1 MHIDRLERYWL
12 LAVTGMM
19 GAFFAA
25 LLVSVFVFG
34 VRLPSPV
41 GRVNPRQL
49 DATEFSK
56 PGLRQTGA
64 NRYDLYVVA
73 QMWQFNLGQKSG
85 KGEIRIPAGA
95 EVTFYVT
102 SKDVTHGLFVEQHDV
117 NLMLLPGQIASTT
130 TTFHKP
136 GTYHIVC
143 HEYCGAAHQ
152 AMVATI
158 IVE

>member
-12 LAVTGMM
+12 LAVMAVL
-19 GAFFAA
+19 GAFSAA

-49 DATEFSK
+49 DATEFRK
-56 PGLRQTGA
+56 PGLRQTGEK
-64 NRYDLYVVA
+64 RYDLYIVA
-73 QMWQFNLGQKSG
+73 QMWQFNAGQKSG
-85 KGEIRIPAGA
+85 KAEIRIPAGS

-102 SKDVTHGLFVEQHDV
+102 SSDVTHGLFVEQHDI
-117 NLMLLPGQIASTT
+117 NLMLLPGQIASAS

-136 GTYHIVC
+136 GVYHIVC

-152 AMVATI
+152 SMVATI